1 MPNVFGNR
9 DHVNNPPGNT
19 PPPYGHSFD
28 VGVSQRNF
36 HHLEFRRFD
45 VPTGTRVPI
54 VLPLATQYGQTV
66 MVTVVD
72 DVGLAAATGRYED
85 LHKFKVPQ
93 LRRVKDLG
101 PYFHDNSANT
111 LEEVVD
117 YFNGPDYN
125 SSLDGRDHPI
135 HLSHEQRDALLAFL
149 RIL

>member
-1 MPNVFGNR
+1 MCIR
-9 DHVNNPPGNT
+9 D
-19 PPPYGHSFD
+19 S
-28 VGVSQRNF
+28 F

-45 VPTGTRVPI
+45 FATSTRVPI
-54 VLPLATQYGQTV
+54 VIPLARQDGQTV

-93 LRRVKDLG
+93 LRRIKDLG

-125 SSLDGRDHPI
+125 YC
-135 HLSHEQRDALLAFL
+135 LLYT
-149 RIL
+149 